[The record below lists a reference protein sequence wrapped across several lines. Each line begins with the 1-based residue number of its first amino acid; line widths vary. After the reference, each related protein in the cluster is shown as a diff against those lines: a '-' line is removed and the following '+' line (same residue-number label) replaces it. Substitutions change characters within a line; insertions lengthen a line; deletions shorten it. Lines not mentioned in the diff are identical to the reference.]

1 MQNIETR
8 GGSSKYVSIELQSEK
23 MDQYNLT
30 MQDVASA
37 ISDANVASPSGEADA
52 GNLELSVTTS
62 LKTEQVNELQDIPI
76 KTPAG
81 QIISL
86 SDVANVYE
94 ATKDRGGI
102 SRYNGQGDDL
112 RFDSE
117 AAGQHRYGSVLGCKR
132 ES

>member
-1 MQNIETR
+1 
-8 GGSSKYVSIELQSEK
+8 

-52 GNLELSVTTS
+52 GNLELSVNTS

-94 ATKDRGGI
+94 ATKDFPLQR
-102 SRYNGQGDDL
+102 SGDDL